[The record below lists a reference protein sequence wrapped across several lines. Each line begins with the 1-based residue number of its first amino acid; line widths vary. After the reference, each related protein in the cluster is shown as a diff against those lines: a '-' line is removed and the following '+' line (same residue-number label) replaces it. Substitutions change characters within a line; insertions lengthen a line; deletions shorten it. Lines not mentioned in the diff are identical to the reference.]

1 VKPDSSFSQR
11 LFEGVVLTEV
21 KGPLSKIDPTELTLN
36 DKLIYINR
44 VTKVVKGGKR
54 LSFSALAVTG
64 DGNGHVGIGVGKANT
79 VPEAISKANAI
90 ARKNLLKVPLRGTT
104 IPYEITVKFSAAR
117 VLLKPAAPGTGI
129 IAGGS
134 IRAVVE
140 AAGIKDI
147 LTKSLGSSNRIN
159 TAKATMVALSQLRVP
174 EEELAR
180 RKVGFEAREEKEEV
194 VGG

>member
-1 VKPDSSFSQR
+1 
-11 LFEGVVLTEV
+11 V
-21 KGPLSKIDPTELTLN
+21 KGPISKIDPTELTLT
-36 DKLIYINR
+36 DKLVYINR

-90 ARKNLLKVPLRGTT
+90 ARKNLLKVPLAGTT
-104 IPYEITVKFSAAR
+104 IPYEITVKYSAAR

-147 LTKSLGSSNRIN
+147 LTKSLGSPNRIN
-159 TAKATMVALSQLRVP
+159 TAKATIVALSQLKVP
-174 EEELAR
+174 EEEIAR
-180 RKVGFEAREEKEEV
+180 RAGSKVEADNEAREEV

>member
-1 VKPDSSFSQR
+1 VRQPISR
-11 LFEGVVLTEV
+11 
-21 KGPLSKIDPTELTLN
+21 IDPTELTLT
-36 DKLIYINR
+36 DKLMYINR

-54 LSFSALAVTG
+54 LRFSALSVTG

-79 VPEAISKANAI
+79 VPEAISKAGAI
-90 ARKNLLKVPLRGTT
+90 ARKSLIRVPLAGTS
-104 IPYEITVKFSAAR
+104 IPQEVSVKFGAAK

-129 IAGGS
+129 IAGSS

-159 TAKATMVALSQLRVP
+159 AAKATMLALSQLKEP
-174 EEELAR
+174 KEELAR
-180 RKVGFEAREEKEEV
+180 RKAKPKVEEGV
-194 VGG
+194 SGG

>member
-1 VKPDSSFSQR
+1 
-11 LFEGVVLTEV
+11 V
-21 KGPLSKIDPTELTLN
+21 KGPISRIDPTELALN

-79 VPEAISKANAI
+79 VPEAINKANTI
-90 ARKNLLKVPLRGTT
+90 ARKNLLKVPLSGTT
-104 IPYEITVKFSAAR
+104 IPYEITVKFGAAK

-147 LTKSLGSSNRIN
+147 LAKSLGSANRIN
-159 TAKATMVALSQLRVP
+159 TAKAAMLALSQLKVP

-180 RKVGFEAREEKEEV
+180 RQGRTEAAEEKGAKEEV

>member
-1 VKPDSSFSQR
+1 
-11 LFEGVVLTEV
+11 V
-21 KGPLSKIDPTELTLN
+21 KGPISRIDPTELTLT
-36 DKLIYINR
+36 DKLVYINR

-64 DGNGHVGIGVGKANT
+64 DGNGIVGIGVGKANT

-90 ARKNLLKVPLRGTT
+90 ARKNLLKVPLAGTT
-104 IPYEITVKFSAAR
+104 IPYEITVKFSAAK

-147 LTKSLGSSNRIN
+147 LTKSLGSPNRIN
-159 TAKATMVALSQLRVP
+159 TAKATIVALSQLKVP
-174 EEELAR
+174 EEEIAR
-180 RKVGFEAREEKEEV
+180 RAGSKVEESSEAEEEV

>member
-1 VKPDSSFSQR
+1 M
-11 LFEGVVLTEV
+11 
-21 KGPLSKIDPTELTLN
+21 KGPISRIDPTELTLN
-36 DKLIYINR
+36 DKLVYINR

-64 DGNGHVGIGVGKANT
+64 DGNGVVGIGVGKANT

-90 ARKNLLKVPLRGTT
+90 ARKNLLRVPLAGTT
-104 IPYEITVKFSAAR
+104 IPYQITVKFSAAK

-147 LTKSLGSSNRIN
+147 LTKSLGSPNRIN
-159 TAKATMVALSQLRVP
+159 TAKAAMLALSQLKVP
-174 EEELAR
+174 EEEMVR
-180 RKVGFEAREEKEEV
+180 RTGAKIEEDNEPKEEV

>member
-1 VKPDSSFSQR
+1 MKEPISR
-11 LFEGVVLTEV
+11 
-21 KGPLSKIDPTELTLN
+21 IDPTELTLT
-36 DKLIYINR
+36 DKLVYINR

-64 DGNGHVGIGVGKANT
+64 DGNGIVGIGVGKANS
-79 VPEAISKANAI
+79 VPEAINKANVI
-90 ARKNLLKVPLRGTT
+90 ARKNLLKVPLSGTT
-104 IPYEITVKFSAAR
+104 IPYEVTVKFSAAK

-147 LTKSLGSSNRIN
+147 LTKSLGSPNRIN
-159 TAKATMVALSQLRVP
+159 TAKATIVALSQLKVP
-174 EEELAR
+174 EREIAR
-180 RKVGFEAREEKEEV
+180 RASAEAVEEEV